1 MNCSPGAHCKPQT
14 LRPGKQFVS
23 SIQRFS
29 PVGIRGA
36 GKTESGGKSAFRSG
50 VRNRR
55 QVCVS
60 FGACDRRSGGRRTGD
75 PLLSTHPAV
84 AIAVELVPSGRRATG
99 LGLPAHADAQVA
111 VLVHAELHVGKFPG
125 TCRVL
130 NAHALAFLPGPP
142 AAVAAVKERQVH
154 AAPGRTG
161 GRKQRHPSI
170 CHYFPSFDRRMGPV
184 NYLL

>member
-1 MNCSPGAHCKPQT
+1 MNCLPGRALQAANTSPREA
-14 LRPGKQFVS
+14 V
-23 SIQRFS
+23 RF
-29 PVGIRGA
+29 IH
-36 GKTESGGKSAFRSG
+36 SAVFSDRNKRSG
-50 VRNRR
+50 KNGVRR

-60 FGACDRRSGGRRTGD
+60 FRGAQPSAGLRFVRGVRPALRGPPNRR

-170 CHYFPSFDRRMGPV
+170 CHCFPSFDRRMGPV